1 MAYDESDPVARWV
14 SDGYSTIFAEAA
26 EQADAPFDVVL
37 CQIGVGS
44 FASAAIRFACHQAP
58 SALAIGVE
66 PAAAACATASLAAG
80 RPVVVDTPGTSM
92 AGLNCATPS
101 HAAWPVLRDGLLGSV
116 VIDDDEAHAAM
127 RDLAGLSIVA
137 GDCGAASL
145 AALRALVRDPRCKPL
160 ARAAGLGRTS
170 RVLLISTEG
179 ATDPL
184 SYAETMERT
193 R

>member
-1 MAYDESDPVARWV
+1 
-14 SDGYSTIFAEAA
+14 
-26 EQADAPFDVVL
+26 
-37 CQIGVGS
+37 
-44 FASAAIRFACHQAP
+44 
-58 SALAIGVE
+58 
-66 PAAAACATASLAAG
+66 
-80 RPVVVDTPGTSM
+80 M

-116 VIDDDEAHAAM
+116 VITDDEARSAM
-127 RDLAGLSIVA
+127 RDLAALGIVA

-145 AALRALVRDPRCKPL
+145 AALRALVRDPLCEPL

-193 R
+193 